1 MATIDLRR
9 LPLGDLGTNCYLIWS
24 EESREALVIDPADD
38 GGFITQQILELQ
50 LQPQA
55 IILTHGHFDHVL
67 GLLELKL
74 NFDIPVLMHSED
86 TFLLERAQ
94 ASALHWLGRE
104 VDPVP
109 PPDAFLEAGD
119 KLDFG
124 DVELTVMETPGH
136 TPGSICL
143 YNEELVFTGDT
154 LFADGV
160 GRTDFKYSDPD
171 ELQRSLKKIFRLP
184 QELRAFPGHGED
196 TTLASARE
204 YRQNLGEG

>member
-1 MATIDLRR
+1 MSTIDLRR

-24 EESREALVIDPADD
+24 EHSREALVIDPADD
-38 GGFITQQILELQ
+38 GGFITEQLLELQ

-74 NFDIPVLMHSED
+74 NFEIPVLIHSAD
-86 TFLLERAQ
+86 VFLLERAQ
-94 ASALHWLGRE
+94 ESALHWLGRE

-109 PPDAFLEAGD
+109 PPDAFLEGGD
-119 KLDFG
+119 ELDFG
-124 DVELTVMETPGH
+124 DIELTVMETPGH

-143 YNEELVFTGDT
+143 YNDELIFTGDT

-160 GRTDFKYSDPD
+160 GRTDFKYSDPQ
-171 ELQRSLKKIFRLP
+171 ELQKSLKKIGQLP
-184 QELRAFPGHGED
+184 KKLAMFPGHGEPS
-196 TTLASARE
+196 TLESALK
-204 YRQNLGEG
+204 QVSD